1 MAKCGK
7 DTSLTRPYAFHWHF
21 ASFSRNNCQ
30 PSIPLSSVQLRIST
44 ANPLIK
50 KRLPRFTSLA
60 TISNSLTFAIRGQ
73 PEASLSILLALLTVL
88 EGKLSASGNQHFH
101 CSYAG
106 LWISD

>member
-1 MAKCGK
+1 MSTQAQIDANRQNAKQSTGPK
-7 DTSLTRPYAFHWHF
+7 TAEGRASSAANSTRHGL
-21 ASFSRNNCQ
+21 Q
-30 PSIPLSSVQLRIST
+30 
-44 ANPLIK
+44 ANPTTILENN
-50 KRLPRFTSLA
+50 PRERSQYDTLK
-60 TISNSLTFAIRGQ
+60 TKLLKQIRGQ